1 MKSLRVR
8 LGLAIAAA
16 VLAAVAITLVVAA
29 VLVDRSLNNGALR
42 GLSRQADL
50 LSHSSTRP
58 SAGRLGTFLSTQDER
73 LTVLPRRQAELL
85 LGSPA
90 PAQGHVTVNGT
101 PYLFA
106 ARPNGSETVIVLRT
120 QRSVSSDHRS
130 YYIAFV
136 AAAGVGALLAALV
149 GSLLARGIAG
159 RIGRVAAAA
168 RRLAADTRPEP
179 LHEGGSTELRDLS
192 RSVNAL
198 ASQLSQARA
207 AEQAFLLSVSHELKT
222 PLTAIRG
229 YAEALADGVLSP
241 ARAADVMLVE
251 AARLE
256 RLVTD
261 LLELAR
267 LNRIGFDV
275 ECGDVDL
282 ADVASE
288 AAERHA
294 ARAEEFGIALTWDA
308 SGDAYARADR
318 DRLLQAVSNLVE
330 NALRCTPAGGAV
342 DVRAA
347 RGSIAVVDSGPGIA
361 AEDQEHAFE
370 RFFLY
375 RRYGDERPVGS
386 GLGLAIVRELAYAMG
401 GDVRLDSSPGAG
413 ATFTIT
419 LDAGPVPV
427 RG

>member
-1 MKSLRVR
+1 MIVN
-8 LGLAIAAA
+8 
-16 VLAAVAITLVVAA
+16 VAPAP
-29 VLVDRSLNNGALR
+29 GE
-42 GLSRQADL
+42 LSRRTSPPIAYA
-50 LSHSSTRP
+50 SSRTI
-58 SAGRLGTFLSTQDER
+58 
-73 LTVLPRRQAELL
+73 
-85 LGSPA
+85 
-90 PAQGHVTVNGT
+90 
-101 PYLFA
+101 
-106 ARPNGSETVIVLRT
+106 ARP
-120 QRSVSSDHRS
+120 
-130 YYIAFV
+130 
-136 AAAGVGALLAALV
+136 
-149 GSLLARGIAG
+149 
-159 RIGRVAAAA
+159 
-168 RRLAADTRPEP
+168 RPEP

-192 RSVNAL
+192 RSFNEM

-308 SGDAYARADR
+308 SGDAYARAAR
-318 DRLLQAVSNLVE
+318 TSTGRVLV
-330 NALRCTPAGGAV
+330 N
-342 DVRAA
+342 
-347 RGSIAVVDSGPGIA
+347 
-361 AEDQEHAFE
+361 
-370 RFFLY
+370 
-375 RRYGDERPVGS
+375 
-386 GLGLAIVRELAYAMG
+386 
-401 GDVRLDSSPGAG
+401 SSPCG
-413 ATFTIT
+413 
-419 LDAGPVPV
+419 
-427 RG
+427 